1 MKNAAHPECFHRLSQ
16 KDFRRLQEAMDAT
29 TKETPGFSVSLLLPC
44 GTEHHWCD
52 LRVRTLWSDRQPE
65 HYVGAVGQLVDPQLS
80 VKKPLLLSA
89 ADVNTE
95 DGTQALA
102 AEMRRLRMI
111 FDVVRLVDPTTNS
124 VLELDE
130 QGVLHPNGSH
140 CAAFWDNGRSCA
152 NCISSRALA
161 QKTTLNKLE
170 FTNTDMYFV
179 ISKYLCL
186 NGMPCVLEM
195 LSKLSE
201 GRWIDAN
208 GTRLL
213 LDHSR
218 AENMEL
224 FMDPLTNTYARRYF
238 ESYRSHL
245 EGMEHVAIIDVDSFK
260 QVNDVYG
267 HQTGDTVLR
276 DIAAAIHSCIRSTD
290 TLIRYPEGV
299 TSDNDGYGL
308 NQGWSFG
315 NQLISYAWETVGTD
329 DYYEEMKAFNESA
342 VTSKAVGFIFD
353 SSPVKSEV
361 AALDSVLAEYRLG
374 LENGE
379 LDPEEY
385 LPKFQQAL
393 REAGIEKVI
402 AEKQRQLDAWVA
414 AQS

>member
-1 MKNAAHPECFHRLSQ
+1 MSQ
-16 KDFRRLQEAMDAT
+16 KDFRQLQEAMDAT
-29 TKETPGFSVSLLLPC
+29 TKETPEFSVSLLLPC

-102 AEMRRLRMI
+102 AEMHRLRMI

-130 QGVLHPNGSH
+130 QGVLHPTGSH

-224 FMDPLTNTYARRYF
+224 FMEPLTNTYARRYF

-267 HQTGDTVLR
+267 HQTGDTALR
-276 DIAAAIHSCIRSTD
+276 DIAAAIRSCIRSTD
-290 TLIRYPEGV
+290 TLIRYGGDEFLLLFPKMDEHIFTRKQNEIREAVRRIVIPEYPELHLSVSIGGV
-299 TSDNDGYGL
+299 SG
-308 NQGWSFG
+308 
-315 NQLISYAWETVGTD
+315 VH
-329 DYYEEMKAFNESA
+329 
-342 VTSKAVGFIFD
+342 
-353 SSPVKSEV
+353 P
-361 AALDSVLAEYRLG
+361 LAEAIRQADYLMYENKEKYYTEEEHVTPPP
-374 LENGE
+374 ENGRK
-379 LDPEEY
+379 Y
-385 LPKFQQAL
+385 
-393 REAGIEKVI
+393 RNS
-402 AEKQRQLDAWVA
+402 R
-414 AQS
+414 

>member
-1 MKNAAHPECFHRLSQ
+1 MPVN
-16 KDFRRLQEAMDAT
+16 DT
-29 TKETPGFSVSLLLPC
+29 TEKRFE
-44 GTEHHWCD
+44 
-52 LRVRTLWSDRQPE
+52 SDIE
-65 HYVGAVGQLVDPQLS
+65 S
-80 VKKPLLLSA
+80 FFLSA
-89 ADVNTE
+89 AGGYTNCE
-95 DGTQALA
+95 D
-102 AEMRRLRMI
+102 EY
-111 FDVVRLVDPTTNS
+111 DP
-124 VLELDE
+124 
-130 QGVLHPNGSH
+130 
-140 CAAFWDNGRSCA
+140 
-152 NCISSRALA
+152 
-161 QKTTLNKLE
+161 KLGL
-170 FTNTDMYFV
+170 Y
-179 ISKYLCL
+179 
-186 NGMPCVLEM
+186 
-195 LSKLSE
+195 
-201 GRWIDAN
+201 
-208 GTRLL
+208 
-213 LDHSR
+213 
-218 AENMEL
+218 
-224 FMDPLTNTYARRYF
+224 
-238 ESYRSHL
+238 
-245 EGMEHVAIIDVDSFK
+245 
-260 QVNDVYG
+260 
-267 HQTGDTVLR
+267 
-276 DIAAAIHSCIRSTD
+276 TD

>member
-1 MKNAAHPECFHRLSQ
+1 MAIPITCEDQAPVLKFLN
-16 KDFRRLQEAMDAT
+16 
-29 TKETPGFSVSLLLPC
+29 LLYSDPDVLNILDW
-44 GTEHHWCD
+44 GIEGVHYE
-52 LRVRTLWSDRQPE
+52 RVPD
-65 HYVGAVGQLVDPQLS
+65 
-80 VKKPLLLSA
+80 
-89 ADVNTE
+89 
-95 DGTQALA
+95 
-102 AEMRRLRMI
+102 
-111 FDVVRLVDPTTNS
+111 
-124 VLELDE
+124 
-130 QGVLHPNGSH
+130 
-140 CAAFWDNGRSCA
+140 
-152 NCISSRALA
+152 
-161 QKTTLNKLE
+161 
-170 FTNTDMYFV
+170 
-179 ISKYLCL
+179 
-186 NGMPCVLEM
+186 
-195 LSKLSE
+195 
-201 GRWIDAN
+201 
-208 GTRLL
+208 
-213 LDHSR
+213 
-218 AENMEL
+218 
-224 FMDPLTNTYARRYF
+224 
-238 ESYRSHL
+238 
-245 EGMEHVAIIDVDSFK
+245 
-260 QVNDVYG
+260 
-267 HQTGDTVLR
+267 
-276 DIAAAIHSCIRSTD
+276 TD